1 MFVTLCLHVG
11 YNSAAKR
18 LSLDIGGSKRLHA
31 LSTLVSAIL
40 LAPWAAF
47 VSLTREVNYNF
58 NCPRTLNFSFVK
70 KR

>member
-1 MFVTLCLHVG
+1 MLVFATLCLHVG

-31 LSTLVSAIL
+31 LSTLVSAGL

-47 VSLTREVNYNF
+47 VSLTREVKYHF
-58 NCPRTLNFSFVK
+58 DSP
-70 KR
+70 KRQYFLS

>member
-1 MFVTLCLHVG
+1 MLVFVTLCLHVG

-31 LSTLVSAIL
+31 LSTLVSVVL

-47 VSLTREVNYNF
+47 VSLTRQVIWIASRYLLHIF
-58 NCPRTLNFSFVK
+58 QH
-70 KR
+70 